1 MLLTLFRWVHVVAAS
16 LWLGSLVF
24 IMVVMRAPVQEFG
37 KQMALEPM
45 LVQFRRRFKGLLIAT
60 VAALA
65 VSGIAALAVR
75 HARVNALYVILLI
88 VKILISVGVIALFW
102 YVAFVRE
109 GPSHSARARAVPA
122 PDTVSP
128 DAGESLAPSE
138 QATVDADF
146 FFRPKKYQALMQ
158 WWIVGATAAAILLG
172 LLVARLG
179 AGLAEREA
187 QEQRSAEEAT
197 GEVRD

>member
-45 LVQFRRRFKGLLIAT
+45 LVRFRRRYKGLLIAT

-65 VSGIAALAVR
+65 VSGITALAVR

-138 QATVDADF
+138 QATVDVDF

-187 QEQRSAEEAT
+187 QERRSAEEAT